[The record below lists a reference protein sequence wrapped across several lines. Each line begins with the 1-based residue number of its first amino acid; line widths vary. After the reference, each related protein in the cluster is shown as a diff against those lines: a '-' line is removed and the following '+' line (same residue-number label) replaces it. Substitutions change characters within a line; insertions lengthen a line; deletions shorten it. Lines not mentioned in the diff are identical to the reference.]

1 MIKKREGLVRRRVR
15 VRDGKGV
22 EEEEEPFPLRSPRK
36 LKDAHDGKVRSG
48 D

>member
-1 MIKKREGLVRRRVR
+1 MRRRVR

-22 EEEEEPFPLRSPRK
+22 EEDEEEPFPLRSPRK